1 VGSTARV
8 PLPPG
13 TDAAMSFARFA
24 RSGDD
29 LLERWDGR
37 RLARCVRVAGRV
49 VPFSATVDGVSL
61 DVDVLR
67 AADLATAAAA
77 AAVMVEPLPPSWDQL
92 LSRDR
97 GLRELHSRYA
107 GMRAVRTLDPFVAL
121 VHAISAQQVNLRWAA
136 TTRSR
141 VAVHYGDEV
150 AVGATSLRVIDVRRL
165 AAAEVADLRALQ
177 LTTAKALA
185 LVSLAAAVD
194 GGDLDLDRVATLAD
208 DEVVSTLVRLRGIGP
223 WTAQWYLARVLGRPV
238 VVSGDLAV
246 RKAVGV
252 LYAEPTAPSPARTL
266 ELTAHWGDAALHA
279 QQLVLHALG
288 EGDLRAGGVPSSP

>member
-1 VGSTARV
+1 MGSTARV

-13 TDAAMSFARFA
+13 TDAVMSFGRFS

-37 RLARCVRVAGRV
+37 ALARCARVDGRV
-49 VPFSATVDGVSL
+49 VPFSATVERDGLIVT
-61 DVDVLR
+61 
-67 AADLATAAAA
+67 AARDEDLATATAAA
-77 AAVMVEPLPPSWDQL
+77 GVMVEPLPPSWDDL
-92 LSRDR
+92 LGRDA
-97 GLRELHSRYA
+97 GLRALHDRYA

-141 VAVHYGDEV
+141 VAEHYGDEV
-150 AVGATSLRVIDVRRL
+150 TVGDTSVRVIDVRRL
-165 AAAEVADLRALQ
+165 ATAEVADLRALQ
-177 LTTAKALA
+177 LTTAKALSLVA
-185 LVSLAAAVD
+185 LAGAVD
-194 GGDLDLDRVATLAD
+194 SGDLDLSSLTARRDDDVVA
-208 DEVVSTLVRLRGIGP
+208 TLVRLRGIGP

-246 RKAVGV
+246 RKAVGL
-252 LYAEPTAPSPARTL
+252 LYAEPSAPTPERTL
-266 ELTAHWGDAALHA
+266 ALTAHWGDAALHA

>member
-1 VGSTARV
+1 MLPGRRV

-13 TDAAMSFARFA
+13 TDVTASFTRFS

-37 RLARCVRVAGRV
+37 TLARCARVAGRV
-49 VPFSATVDGVSL
+49 VPFSATVDGAAL
-61 DVDVLR
+61 DVEVLR
-67 AADLATAAAA
+67 PADLAAAVAAAS
-77 AAVMVEPLPPSWDQL
+77 VMVEPLPPSWPALLAADPGL
-92 LSRDR
+92 LS
-97 GLRELHSRYA
+97 LHSRYD
-107 GMRAVRTLDPFVAL
+107 GMRAVRTVDPFVAL

-141 VAVHYGDEV
+141 LALRYGDEV
-150 AVGATSLRVIDVRRL
+150 TVGRSSLRVIDVARL
-165 AAAEVADLRALQ
+165 AAADVADLRALQ
-177 LTTAKALA
+177 LTTAKARS

-194 GGDLDLDRVATLAD
+194 GGELDLDRIASAAD
-208 DEVVSTLVRLRGIGP
+208 DEVVAALVRLPGIGP

-246 RKAVGV
+246 RKAVGL

-288 EGDLRAGGVPSSP
+288 EGDLRAGGVPSSA